1 MIASNFHFFL
11 TDSCIP
17 KSFQRCSCFK
27 EYQMKLW
34 RIYLNWS
41 QLTIVLLLLQRKSR
55 RNRHVLAFTQIAM
68 HWNIHTKSM
77 HFSVFPALMDPITR
91 SKSANTVHNC
101 VLVVMLIQ
109 LFLMD
114 TLSIMNLSGERFS
127 RQIAAH
133 MVNVDYANVRYR

>member
-1 MIASNFHFFL
+1 
-11 TDSCIP
+11 
-17 KSFQRCSCFK
+17 
-27 EYQMKLW
+27 
-34 RIYLNWS
+34 
-41 QLTIVLLLLQRKSR
+41 
-55 RNRHVLAFTQIAM
+55 
-68 HWNIHTKSM
+68 
-77 HFSVFPALMDPITR
+77 MDPITR